1 MPANEQTAEDVMRGM
16 DLSIKLIAG
25 LLIANLVILT
35 LFVLAPFGKAT
46 PTGLN
51 SGTNIQTIED

>member
-1 MPANEQTAEDVMRGM
+1 MRAM

-25 LLIANLVILT
+25 LLIAILVILT
-35 LFVLAPFGKAT
+35 LFVLAPFGKAI

-51 SGTNIQTIED
+51 SGTSIQTIEN

>member
-1 MPANEQTAEDVMRGM
+1 MRAT

-25 LLIANLVILT
+25 LLIAILVIPN
-35 LFVLAPFGKAT
+35 LFVLAPFGKAI

-51 SGTNIQTIED
+51 SGTNIQTIEN